1 MKISFFI
8 YYSSFI
14 LYFVFFSLSFF
25 YVVFVV
31 VVASIKHHRRQRRID
46 LIESCFSFR
55 FGSISG
61 VCENENKNKIP
72 SIYNVILAKKERFW
86 YCCCYKPMDVQ
97 KINNNNNNENI
108 LLLLNLEKRILNL
121 WRNEETLKIV
131 LFLFRLF
138 ENK

>member
-1 MKISFFI
+1 MSKNEISFFI

-25 YVVFVV
+25 YVVFVAV

-86 YCCCYKPMDVQ
+86 YCCYKPMDVQ
-97 KINNNNNNENI
+97 KINNNIKNI
-108 LLLLNLEKRILNL
+108 LLLLLLNLEKRILNL
-121 WRNEETLKIV
+121 
-131 LFLFRLF
+131 
-138 ENK
+138 